1 MKLAAALVLLA
12 AALASAG
19 CMRQIPPASVGIRFD
34 PNTGIS
40 QSLVKPQVVWLG
52 YREQLIIYPTS
63 IHNATYTK
71 GGTEGERSGDDA
83 IPAST
88 VEGSILPVDVTVS
101 YHVEAGDVV
110 KTFQNFGTEE
120 LETIQKEF
128 IRYSTIYAVNVVT
141 GQRSIFDLT
150 SKDRAAFSG
159 QIKRIIGPQL
169 ADWGITVD
177 DVYVGEVYPNE
188 EVKAKVEERIAM
200 RNALELAKVG
210 LQRAQIDA
218 ETTLTNARKESEL
231 NALLAKQGA
240 KTIEL
245 RRLELLRKAIEKWD
259 GKTPIVGGSTI
270 PFTQM
275 SPQP

>member
-1 MKLAAALVLLA
+1 MKLLAFVPLLLVSLGLG
-12 AALASAG
+12 G

-34 PNTGIS
+34 PGSGIS
-40 QSLVKPQVVWLG
+40 ESLVKPQVVWLHF
-52 YREQLIIYPTS
+52 REQLIVYPTS

-71 GGTEGERSGDDA
+71 GGTEGERAGNDS

-101 YHVEAGDVV
+101 YHVEPGDVV
-110 KTFQNFGTEE
+110 RTFQNFGTED
-120 LETIQKEF
+120 LEDIQKVF
-128 IRYSTIYAVNVVT
+128 IRNATIYAVNVVT

-159 QIKRIIGPQL
+159 QIKRIVAPMMAG
-169 ADWGITVD
+169 WGLTVD

-210 LQRAQIDA
+210 LQRATIDA
-218 ETTLTNARKESEL
+218 ETTITNARKEAEL

-240 KTIEL
+240 KTLEL

-259 GKTPIVGGSTI
+259 GKAPIIGGNTI
-270 PFTQM
+270 PFTNM
-275 SPQP
+275 APQ